1 MTRKED
7 VGTLKLSAKEE
18 KTMKGYA
25 LPLKDMQYDWCD
37 QNKHWSE
44 EARKKVLALA
54 STNANQKKKERWKI
68 MSYPQKAGKICL
80 RTNPKSWENHS
91 KGSNEELDKTPKASG
106 QKQGNTSKR

>member
-37 QNKHWSE
+37 QNKH
-44 EARKKVLALA
+44 
-54 STNANQKKKERWKI
+54 
-68 MSYPQKAGKICL
+68 
-80 RTNPKSWENHS
+80 
-91 KGSNEELDKTPKASG
+91 
-106 QKQGNTSKR
+106 